1 MKCNYKVKR
10 SVFRI
15 RFVQDLGFIP
25 RLGRYPGEGKDY
37 SLQYSGLENST
48 VHGGSQRFRHNWVS
62 LSLFRLRTGSQG
74 KGLPGS
80 SEGKESAC
88 NVEDL
93 GSIPGLG
100 RSSGEGNGNPLQ
112 YSCLE
117 NSTDRGTWRATVH
130 EIPKSRTERR
140 TLNFPGGSYSRENTH
155 VTI

>member
-48 VHGGSQRFRHNWVS
+48 VHGGSQRVRHNWVS
-62 LSLFRLRTGSQG
+62 LSLFRLRTGYQG
-74 KGLPGS
+74 KGLPGG
-80 SEGKESAC
+80 SEGEESAC

-112 YSCLE
+112 YFCLE
-117 NSTDRGTWRATVH
+117 NSTDR
-130 EIPKSRTERR
+130 E
-140 TLNFPGGSYSRENTH
+140 PGGLQSTGWQR
-155 VTI
+155 VRLCD